1 MNDYVIKGGLV
12 VDGTGAKPRTADIAV
27 RDGLIVEIGSQVS
40 GEAREVIDADGAV
53 VTPGW
58 VDVHTH
64 YDGPPPPE
72 YVTGLF
78 EILFADPD
86 PPAPAFPG

>member
-12 VDGTGAKPRTADIAV
+12 VDGTGATPRTADIAV
-27 RDGLIVEIGSQVS
+27 RGGLIVEIGSQVS
-40 GEAREVIDADGAV
+40 AEAREVIDADGAV

-64 YDGPPPPE
+64 YDGQ
-72 YVTGLF
+72 VSWDDVM
-78 EILFADPD
+78 DPS
-86 PPAPAFPG
+86 AG